1 MIHMISCNIYDQ
13 VKFIYDALFE
23 SDMYIRLIWHIW
35 CMMCMAHK
43 CACDIH
49 MAQKLAWWCPWQ
61 NHNFGFGL
69 SAIVGPAIIK
79 KYYILFYFVDIK
91 CSSVVV
97 QYFIFLRVVDLDNI
111 FLLTILIKVK
121 CIYLLM
127 SKLFCFGK
135 FVRNVLLQIYVYY
148 FYFTVLALVY
158 LFVDVLKR
166 FAYPL

>member
-1 MIHMISCNIYDQ
+1 MTYIWFM
-13 VKFIYDALFE
+13 
-23 SDMYIRLIWHIW
+23 MY
-35 CMMCMAHK
+35 MAHR
-43 CACDIH
+43 CACGIYITW
-49 MAQKLAWWCPWQ
+49 KWAWWCPWQ
-61 NHNFGFGL
+61 NHNFDFGL
-69 SAIVGPAIIK
+69 SANVGSAIIK
-79 KYYILFYFVDIK
+79 EYYILFYFVDIK

>member
-1 MIHMISCNIYDQ
+1 MGS
-13 VKFIYDALFE
+13 
-23 SDMYIRLIWHIW
+23 
-35 CMMCMAHK
+35 
-43 CACDIH
+43 
-49 MAQKLAWWCPWQ
+49 
-61 NHNFGFGL
+61 
-69 SAIVGPAIIK
+69 AIIK

-97 QYFIFLRVVDLDNI
+97 QYFIFLKVVDLDNI

-127 SKLFCFGK
+127 SELFCFGK

-158 LFVDVLKR
+158 TFCWCVKTICISFIKKTLLIVFCEHLFSIDVLFVHFFGFSHANIKTYTNVIW
-166 FAYPL
+166 